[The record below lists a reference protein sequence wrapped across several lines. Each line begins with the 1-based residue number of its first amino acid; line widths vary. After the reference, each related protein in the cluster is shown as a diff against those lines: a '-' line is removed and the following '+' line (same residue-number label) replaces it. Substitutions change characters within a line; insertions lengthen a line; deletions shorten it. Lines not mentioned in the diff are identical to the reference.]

1 MLLCVIQGYLILC
14 KQIYESPPL
23 PQTHSQEIANDHWIC
38 ENYNRKSTQEQ
49 MLPDEGKQMR
59 KNPIYF
65 SRNVRFHSENI
76 ENLVPRPPDPLPPK
90 PPRWVCADCCQRKT
104 NAAMCALHLPL
115 LVIVVVVV
123 MVKRF
128 HLISAS
134 MTCHYKW
141 TSDQWMTSRSVAQ
154 KKLQPPRF
162 KSKFHAAVREE
173 WESGRNHHL
182 SMGEA
187 EAPVS
192 IFCLLWKLKSLIND
206 NDNWIQ
212 PTTSW
217 SHQSAFCESTLEEEE
232 EVRLGQNLQELTV
245 GFHLLIILT
254 SIILVSRIYT
264 VGTKKRENHSLFQL

>member
-38 ENYNRKSTQEQ
+38 ENCNRKSTQEQ
-49 MLPDEGKQMR
+49 MPSDEGKQMR

-123 MVKRF
+123 VKRF
-128 HLISAS
+128 HLISVS

-141 TSDQWMTSRSVAQ
+141 TSDQWMTSRSVA
-154 KKLQPPRF
+154 KKNWN
-162 KSKFHAAVREE
+162 AATQV
-173 WESGRNHHL
+173 
-182 SMGEA
+182 
-187 EAPVS
+187 
-192 IFCLLWKLKSLIND
+192 
-206 NDNWIQ
+206 
-212 PTTSW
+212 
-217 SHQSAFCESTLEEEE
+217 
-232 EVRLGQNLQELTV
+232 
-245 GFHLLIILT
+245 
-254 SIILVSRIYT
+254 
-264 VGTKKRENHSLFQL
+264 

>member
-1 MLLCVIQGYLILC
+1 MRA
-14 KQIYESPPL
+14 PPL

-38 ENYNRKSTQEQ
+38 ENCNRKSTQEQ
-49 MLPDEGKQMR
+49 MPSDEGKQMR

-115 LVIVVVVV
+115 LVIVVVV
-123 MVKRF
+123 KRF
-128 HLISAS
+128 HLISVS
-134 MTCHYKW
+134 MTCH
-141 TSDQWMTSRSVAQ
+141 SLQVNQWPMDDFQVCCQ

-192 IFCLLWKLKSLIND
+192 RLFCYGNWKV
-206 NDNWIQ
+206 W
-212 PTTSW
+212 
-217 SHQSAFCESTLEEEE
+217 
-232 EVRLGQNLQELTV
+232 
-245 GFHLLIILT
+245 
-254 SIILVSRIYT
+254 
-264 VGTKKRENHSLFQL
+264 